1 MKENN
6 SIHNSIKN
14 NRTLGI
20 NLTKEVQ
27 NLYFENYKTSLKEI
41 LKDFS
46 KWKGVSHSWIRRS
59 NIVKM
64 VILLELM
71 HRFNIILIRIPAV
84 FVEIDKL
91 NPKIHM
97 ETQGTQDSHNNLE
110 KEQSRC
116 VNFIYP
122 FKEPAFG
129 FVDFYYGLFCFFCIY
144 FCPNF

>member
-1 MKENN
+1 MKERN

-27 NLYFENYKTSLKEI
+27 NLYSENYKTLLKEI

-46 KWKGVSHSWIRRS
+46 KWKGVSHAWIRRL

-64 VILLELM
+64 VILLKLM
-71 HRFNIILIRIPAV
+71 NRFNIILIRNPTV

-97 ETQGTQDSHNNLE
+97 ENQGTQDSHNNLE
-110 KEQSRC
+110 KEQSR
-116 VNFIYP
+116 
-122 FKEPAFG
+122 
-129 FVDFYYGLFCFFCIY
+129 
-144 FCPNF
+144 